1 MVMQDKEKSDNE
13 KEKKEGYED
22 VLGNLDS
29 LLEKMPD
36 ILNSINDINEDQKM
50 EGTDKNQDNPEK
62 ETSSSINPTEIN
74 SNSVLKKD
82 EEIEIKLNLNVDE
95 NSGAAENQGLGLNNT
110 SEPNHEDISSDEK
123 KFNITTE
130 NNTANTIPVVE
141 DRKNDFPINS
151 FSDELNALIS
161 KDPPPNVDGERIKN
175 VGFIYSSDDDKIFTE
190 CLKGVDDITQSCQ
203 EKPMFI
209 KRAFVMRYDDSFSK
223 EAMLLN
229 ADSEKVIAV
238 VLVGEMPV
246 ELKYDIE
253 NALTQNGIYF
263 TEFNKNNITK
273 SRLIDFI
280 IDLIVR

>member
-1 MVMQDKEKSDNE
+1 MIVMQDEEKRDNE

-82 EEIEIKLNLNVDE
+82 EEIEIKLNLDVDE

-209 KRAFVMRYDDSFSK
+209 KRAFVMRK
-223 EAMLLN
+223 C
-229 ADSEKVIAV
+229 
-238 VLVGEMPV
+238 
-246 ELKYDIE
+246 LKI
-253 NALTQNGIYF
+253 
-263 TEFNKNNITK
+263 
-273 SRLIDFI
+273 
-280 IDLIVR
+280 

>member
-1 MVMQDKEKSDNE
+1 MQDKEKSDNE

-82 EEIEIKLNLNVDE
+82 EEIEIKLNLDVDE

>member
-1 MVMQDKEKSDNE
+1 MQDEEKRDNE

-36 ILNSINDINEDQKM
+36 IINDINDI
-50 EGTDKNQDNPEK
+50 DKNQDNPEK
-62 ETSSSINPTEIN
+62 EDISFINAAGIN
-74 SNSVLKKD
+74 SNDNVFKKGD
-82 EEIEIKLNLNVDE
+82 EDIEIKLNLDIDE
-95 NSGAAENQGLGLNNT
+95 KSDAAENQSLGAKNS
-110 SEPNHEDISSDEK
+110 SEMNQGEISSDEK
-123 KFNITTE
+123 KFNISTDY
-130 NNTANTIPVVE
+130 NPAKSLPVVE
-141 DRKNDFPINS
+141 DKKNDFPINT
-151 FSDELNALIS
+151 FSEELNALIS
-161 KDPPPNVDGERIKN
+161 KNPPSTVAEERIKN
-175 VGFIYSSDDDKIFTE
+175 VGFIYSSDDEQIFTE
-190 CLKGVDDITQSCQ
+190 LLKGVDDIALSSQ

-229 ADSEKVIAV
+229 AESERVIAV

-263 TEFNKNNITK
+263 TEFNKNNLTK

>member
-1 MVMQDKEKSDNE
+1 MQDKEKSDNE

-82 EEIEIKLNLNVDE
+82 EEIEIKLNLDVDE

-190 CLKGVDDITQSCQ
+190 WLKGVDDITQSCQ

>member
-82 EEIEIKLNLNVDE
+82 EEIEIKLNLDVDE

-190 CLKGVDDITQSCQ
+190 WLKGVDDITQSCQ

>member
-1 MVMQDKEKSDNE
+1 MQDKEKSDNE